1 MHIYMSDSDCLMGK
15 YNLFTQFMAPKRDVF
30 NLPVLVF
37 KVADQLVK
45 PLVTAK
51 KAVGVLESIV

>member
-1 MHIYMSDSDCLMGK
+1 MSDSDCLMGK